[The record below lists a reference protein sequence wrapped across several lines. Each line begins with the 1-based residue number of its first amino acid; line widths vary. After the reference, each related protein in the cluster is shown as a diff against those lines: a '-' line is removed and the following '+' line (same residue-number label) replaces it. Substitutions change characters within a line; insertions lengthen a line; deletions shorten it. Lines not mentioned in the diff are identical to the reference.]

1 MSISDQELELKMFN
15 FFKKVEVKNS
25 EETEFNFDLE
35 LIGCALAY
43 EIAISDGKID
53 LSELDKIKNEIT
65 VKSKALNLVP
75 EEILETIK
83 IHNQESVSFNDFINQ
98 INNKFSQDQKLEMIY
113 FLWQTAYSDNLLDVD
128 EERLIRRIADMIRIK
143 DMQVLKLKHQAKLD
157 S

>member
-1 MSISDQELELKMFN
+1 MFN
-15 FFKKVEVKNS
+15 FFKKVKVEDNEVAR
-25 EETEFNFDLE
+25 FDFDLE

-53 LSELDKIKNEIT
+53 SSELDKIKNEIT
-65 VKSKALNLVP
+65 IKSKALNLVP
-75 EEILETIK
+75 EEVFATIK
-83 IHNQESVSFNDFINQ
+83 NHSEESVSFNDFINQ
-98 INNKFSQDQKLEMIY
+98 INENFSQDQKLEMIS
-113 FLWQTAYSDNLLDVD
+113 FLWRTAYADNVLDVD

>member
-1 MSISDQELELKMFN
+1 MFN
-15 FFKKVEVKNS
+15 FFRKVEI
-25 EETEFNFDLE
+25 EEKEEADFDFNIE

-43 EIAISDGKID
+43 EIAVSDGKID

-75 EEILETIK
+75 EEVLATIK
-83 IHNQESVSFNDFINQ
+83 NHSEESITFNDFINQ
-98 INNKFSQDQKLEMIY
+98 INENFSQEQKLEMIS
-113 FLWQTAYSDNLLDVD
+113 FLWHTAYADNVLEVD

-143 DMQVLKLKHQAKLD
+143 NMQVLKLKDQAKQN

>member
-1 MSISDQELELKMFN
+1 MFN
-15 FFKKVEVKNS
+15 FFKKVEVKDS

-43 EIAISDGKID
+43 EIALSDGKID
-53 LSELDKIKNEIT
+53 SNELDKIKNEIT
-65 VKSKALNLVP
+65 VRSKALNLVP
-75 EEILETIK
+75 EEVFAAIK
-83 IHNQESVSFNDFINQ
+83 NHSEESVSFNDFINQ
-98 INNKFSQDQKLEMIY
+98 INDNFSQDQKLEMIS
-113 FLWQTAYSDNLLDVD
+113 FLWSTAYADNVLDVD